1 MKMKFLTIL
10 FFTIFIEFG
19 FSQMEEIV
27 LWEDFMPNAKQS
39 DEREIIDKLDI
50 IKISKV
56 QTPTLKPFLV
66 PERMA
71 TGKAVIICPGGGYGM
86 LAYDWEGTEIAKW
99 FNARG
104 ISAFVLKYRLPNS
117 KSILKRYEAP
127 LQDAQR
133 AIRIIRCNAKKW
145 AINKEQI
152 GVIGFSA
159 GGHLAATLGTQF
171 DYEIYE
177 KDNKI
182 DLESAKPNF
191 MMLIYPVISMQFPI
205 THQGSRLNLLG
216 DNPNQALID
225 QFSNELHVN
234 SNTPKTFI
242 VHSTDDKAVPVE
254 NSLAFYKALKKAD
267 VEVEMHIYAKGGH
280 GYGLA
285 TGTPHLSTWTDR
297 LAQWLNNF

>member
-1 MKMKFLTIL
+1 MKVKFLVIL
-10 FFTIFIEFG
+10 FFAIFIKFG
-19 FSQMEEIV
+19 FCQMEEIV
-27 LWEDFMPNAKQS
+27 LWEDAVPNAKQS
-39 DEREIIDKLDI
+39 DEREIIDKVDI

-56 QTPTLKPFLV
+56 QTPSLKPFLV
-66 PERMA
+66 PKRMA

-99 FNARG
+99 FNTRG
-104 ISAFVLKYRLPNS
+104 VAAFVLKYRLPNS

-133 AIRIIRCNAKKW
+133 AIRIIRYNANKW
-145 AINKEQI
+145 GINKDEI

-171 DYEIYE
+171 DNEIYE
-177 KDNKI
+177 KDNMI

-191 MMLIYPVISMQFPI
+191 MMLIYPVISMRFPI
-205 THQGSRLNLLG
+205 THKGSRLNLLG
-216 DNPNQALID
+216 DNPNQTLVD

-254 NSLAFYKALKKAD
+254 NSLAFYKALKKVG
-267 VEVEMHIYAKGGH
+267 VEVEMHIYATGGH
-280 GYGLA
+280 GYSLA